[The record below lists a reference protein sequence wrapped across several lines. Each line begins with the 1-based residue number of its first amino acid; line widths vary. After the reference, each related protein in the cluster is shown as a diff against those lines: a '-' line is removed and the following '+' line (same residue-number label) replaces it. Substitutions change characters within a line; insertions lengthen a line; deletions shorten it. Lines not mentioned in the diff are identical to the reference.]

1 MIPICVLGPFGGAD
15 ITAVETQVLTPQK
28 VFMQPQRLVV
38 PLFQRPYVWN
48 QENQWEPLWQ
58 DVERVAERRIANPLS
73 RQQPHFLGAVVLQQV
88 QKQSGHLQERTII
101 DGQQRLT
108 TLQLLMDA
116 LHAELMRAGATQP
129 AMRLGALVT
138 NAEPFCSKP
147 EDRFKVWPTNR
158 DRPAFNAVMGAAP
171 PVDYEAVGHSGERM
185 VLAHRFF
192 SEQARDWL
200 NGDGPEAVG
209 ARSGVL
215 EEVVRELLQMVVIDL
230 GADENAQEIFETLNA
245 RGSQLTAADLIKN
258 LVFQRLTEDVA
269 DVEAVYQN
277 RWKAFETAFW
287 EEEVGVGRLRY
298 HRSSVFLNHWL
309 AAVTGQEIPARE
321 VFERF
326 KRYATHESGTPM
338 IALVDRLHRAAAV
351 YQAFVASAESHT
363 GPIDRL
369 GLFAYRTGVLES
381 EVVKPLML
389 AVLDPEKPP
398 VPAEQLNKLLSA
410 VESWMVRRMLARAT
424 TKSYNKVFAELV
436 DRIRSI
442 DRATLG
448 DAIEHF
454 FANQRSDSRYW
465 PDDKDL
471 ERDLSELLAYR
482 RLGRGRLRMVLE
494 AIEDYKRGWKGDAVG
509 LGEERVARG
518 RYAIEHIM
526 PRKWQ
531 SHWPLPDG
539 VDGEAR
545 DRQIHTIGN
554 LTLLTTRLN
563 SKVSNGPWSGTEG
576 KRSALA
582 AHDVLMLNRDL
593 RKLDDDW
600 TDASI
605 ATRTEELAR
614 VIAAIWPVPP
624 GHKSGFFVE
633 QKKPRHHRV
642 ELADLIEAG
651 LLTAGAPLYRRSKK
665 TPERVATLLADGR
678 IELNGRQY
686 DSPSMA
692 AVALTGHATNGW
704 WFFLVQQSPRKA
716 LKDVWREYVDSLAVD
731 AEDEDDDELDD
742 DES

>member
-1 MIPICVLGPFGGAD
+1 
-15 ITAVETQVLTPQK
+15 
-28 VFMQPQRLVV
+28 MQPQRLVV

-58 DVERVAERRIANPLS
+58 DVERVADRRLANPFK

-88 QKQSGHLQERTII
+88 QKQAGHLQERTII

-129 AMRLGALVT
+129 AMRLSALVT

-158 DRPAFNAVMGAAP
+158 DRPAFNAVMGAPP
-171 PVDYEAVGHSGERM
+171 PVDYDAVGYADERM
-185 VLAHRFF
+185 VQAHRFF
-192 SEQARDWL
+192 SEQAREWL
-200 NGDGPEAVG
+200 NDGGSERVAE
-209 ARSGVL
+209 RTEVL

-230 GADENAQEIFETLNA
+230 AADENAQEIFETLNA

-258 LVFQRLTEDVA
+258 LVFQRLTEDGA
-269 DVEAVYQN
+269 DVEAVYQSK
-277 RWKAFETAFW
+277 WKAFETAFW
-287 EEEVGVGRLRY
+287 EEEVGVGRLR
-298 HRSSVFLNHWL
+298 HQRSSVFLNHWL
-309 AAVTGQEIPARE
+309 AATTGQEIPARE

-326 KRYATHESGTPM
+326 KRFSTHEAGMPM
-338 IALVDRLHRAAAV
+338 IALVERLHRAASV
-351 YQAFVASAESHT
+351 YQAFVASAEAQA

-381 EVVKPLML
+381 EVVKPLIL

-398 VPAEQLNKLLSA
+398 LPTDQLNKVLNT

-424 TKSYNKVFAELV
+424 TKSYNKVFTELV
-436 DRIRSI
+436 DRIRTW

-448 DAIEHF
+448 DAVEKF
-454 FANQRSDSRYW
+454 FADQRSDSRYW
-465 PDDKDL
+465 PDDQDL
-471 ERDLSELLAYR
+471 EREVSELLAYR

-494 AIEDYKRGWKGDAVG
+494 AIEDYKRGWKGSAVG

-518 RYAIEHIM
+518 KFAIEHIM
-526 PRKWQ
+526 PRKWL
-531 SHWPLPDG
+531 SHWPLPEG
-539 VDGEAR
+539 VDAEVR

-554 LTLLTTRLN
+554 LTLLTGRLN
-563 SKVSNGPWSGTEG
+563 SKVSNGPWAGAEG
-576 KRSALA
+576 KRSALV
-582 AHDVLMLNRDL
+582 AHDVLMLNREL
-593 RKLDDDW
+593 REAAGDW

-605 ATRTEELAR
+605 EGRTRALCQ
-614 VIAAIWPVPP
+614 VIASIWPVPP

-651 LLTAGAPLYRRSKK
+651 LLAAGAPLFRRSKK
-665 TPERVATLLADGR
+665 NPERVATLLADGR
-678 IELNGRQY
+678 IEVDGRQFGT
-686 DSPSMA
+686 PSDA
-692 AVALTGHATNGW
+692 ASTFTGHSTNGW
-704 WFFLVQQSPRKA
+704 WFFLVQQSPRKS
-716 LKDVWREYVDSLAVD
+716 LKDVWREYVDRLAVD
-731 AEDEDDDELDD
+731 ADDEDADEGDD

>member
-1 MIPICVLGPFGGAD
+1 
-15 ITAVETQVLTPQK
+15 
-28 VFMQPQRLVV
+28 MQPQRLIV
-38 PLFQRPYVWN
+38 PLFQRPYVWS
-48 QENQWEPLWQ
+48 QENQWEPLWA
-58 DVERVAERRIANPLS
+58 DVERVAERRLANPMA

-88 QKQSGHLQERTII
+88 QKQAGHLQERTII

-116 LHAELMRAGATQP
+116 LHAELMAAGATQP

-158 DRPAFNAVMGAAP
+158 DRGAFNAVMGAPP
-171 PVDYEAVGHSGERM
+171 PVNYDELGHGSERM

-192 SEQARDWL
+192 SEQAREWL
-200 NGDGPEAVG
+200 NAGG
-209 ARSGVL
+209 AEMVTDRSGVL

-258 LVFQRLTEDVA
+258 LVFQRLTEDGA

-326 KRYATHESGTPM
+326 KRYATHEARVPM
-338 IALVDRLHRAAAV
+338 ISLVDRLHRAAAV
-351 YQAFVASAESHT
+351 YQSFVISADSHT
-363 GPIDRL
+363 GPVDRL

-381 EVVKPLML
+381 EVVKPLIL
-389 AVLDPEKPP
+389 TVLDPEKPAM
-398 VPAEQLNKLLSA
+398 PAAQLAKLLDTI
-410 VESWMVRRMLARAT
+410 ESWMVRRMLARAT
-424 TKSYNKVFAELV
+424 TKSYSKVFTELV
-436 DRIRSI
+436 ERARGLDRS
-442 DRATLG
+442 TLG
-448 DAIEHF
+448 DAVEKF
-454 FANQRSDSRYW
+454 FADQRSEGRYW
-465 PDDKDL
+465 PDDQDL
-471 ERDLSELLAYR
+471 ERDVSELLAYR

-494 AIEDYKRGWKGDAVG
+494 AIEDHKRGWIGTAVG
-509 LGEERVARG
+509 LGGERVARG
-518 RYAIEHIM
+518 KFAIEHIM

-531 SHWPLPDG
+531 SHWSLQEG
-539 VDGEAR
+539 VEPEQR

-554 LTLLTTRLN
+554 LTLLTGRLN
-563 SKVSNGPWSGTEG
+563 SKVSNGPWAGTDG
-576 KRSALA
+576 KRAALA
-582 AHDVLMLNRDL
+582 AHDVLMLNRELL
-593 RKLDDDW
+593 RDVTGDW
-600 TDASI
+600 TDAGI
-605 ATRTEELAR
+605 EQRTGDLAR

-624 GHKSGFFVE
+624 GHKSGFSLE
-633 QKKPRHHRV
+633 QTKPRYHRID
-642 ELADLIEAG
+642 LADLIESG
-651 LLTAGAPLYRRSKK
+651 LLSAGAPLFRRSKK

-686 DSPSMA
+686 GSPSEAA
-692 AVALTGHATNGW
+692 AVFTGHSTNGW
-704 WFFLVQQSPRKA
+704 WFFLVQQTPRKS
-716 LKDVWREYVDSLAVD
+716 LKDVWREYVERLAID
-731 AEDEDDDELDD
+731 ANDDDDPDEDDDD
-742 DES
+742 S